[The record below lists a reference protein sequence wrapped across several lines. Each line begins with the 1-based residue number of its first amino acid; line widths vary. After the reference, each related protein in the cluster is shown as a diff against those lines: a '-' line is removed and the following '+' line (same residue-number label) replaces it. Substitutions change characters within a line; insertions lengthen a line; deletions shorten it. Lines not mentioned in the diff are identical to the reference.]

1 MASFISEVGAVYAR
15 LGRCVV
21 AMSEGVQDESGTL
34 FAVLLA
40 SMAGQ
45 QIDRDAHGNVQLTG
59 GDLGLEIQRLLESHF
74 PKSRTRVDT
83 FGYLPRG
90 FTVTADP
97 TDRREA
103 HAVGG
108 AAAETA
114 LEQSGSIALV
124 YDGNGISARLV
135 ELDKV
140 AARTRDMPDDLFN
153 PDNTVSEEGR
163 RYFRRLLPPAPDLF
177 MPFV

>member
-1 MASFISEVGAVYAR
+1 
-15 LGRCVV
+15 
-21 AMSEGVQDESGTL
+21 
-34 FAVLLA
+34 
-40 SMAGQ
+40 
-45 QIDRDAHGNVQLTG
+45 
-59 GDLGLEIQRLLESHF
+59 
-74 PKSRTRVDT
+74 VDT

-90 FTVTADP
+90 FTATADP

-108 AAAETA
+108 VAAEAA

-124 YDGNGISARLV
+124 YDGNRISARLV
-135 ELDKV
+135 DLDKV
-140 AARTRDMPDDLFN
+140 AARTRHMPDDFLN

-177 MPFV
+177 SPFV